1 MTTALKY
8 FAASFCAAGLLLSAC
23 SGAKV
28 APQSHFARG
37 GERAPS
43 WSLPSL
49 PGPSVSLASLHGKA
63 VYLNFFATWCHGCN
77 EEVPD
82 INATQQKYRAR
93 GLQVV
98 GVDVAENARK
108 AAEFRNEHHLVYPI
122 VIDDGTLRREYDV
135 NGLPVQVFI
144 DRSGTVRR
152 VSVGQL
158 SLAGM
163 RNDVESILQ

>member
-1 MTTALKY
+1 
-8 FAASFCAAGLLLSAC
+8 
-23 SGAKV
+23 
-28 APQSHFARG
+28 
-37 GERAPS
+37 
-43 WSLPSL
+43 
-49 PGPSVSLASLHGKA
+49 
-63 VYLNFFATWCHGCN
+63 
-77 EEVPD
+77 
-82 INATQQKYRAR
+82 
-93 GLQVV
+93 VV